1 MSEIPDSS
9 EWNEQAQGDVYH
21 AFHRLYDELKKAYF
35 DAKTRDDKKRIKE
48 WQDAISDI
56 LTQLNRG
63 FIEAR
68 TDEFATLERSV
79 KDVMPRL
86 QKVREEIQELIGYV
100 ELAGKITKAVDRVIE
115 NADKY
120 LL

>member
-1 MSEIPDSS
+1 MSETPDSS
-9 EWNEQAQGDVYH
+9 KWNEEAQGDVYQ
-21 AFHRLYDELKKAYF
+21 AFHQLYDELKNAYF

-63 FIEAR
+63 FIDAR
-68 TDEFATLERSV
+68 TDEFAALEHSV

-86 QKVREEIQELIGYV
+86 QEVREEIQELIGYV
-100 ELAGKITKAVDRVIE
+100 ELAGKITRAVDKVTPDRVI
-115 NADKY
+115 
-120 LL
+120 